1 MNHSKI
7 EENLILIPA
16 RFGSTRVKNKNLKKI
31 NNKPLIYYRIRSSL
45 QSKSGRVI
53 VSTDSEKIAKI
64 AKKFGADVP
73 FLRPKEISRP
83 KSSSISCIIHTLK
96 WLKENENWFPD
107 NIAFCPPTNPFINS
121 ISLKKMFLLI
131 KKKNINSI
139 VTIYTPEVHPYNL
152 ISIKKSNRL
161 LFGKYKINNFSW
173 FDFER
178 TQDWPISYAYS
189 PGIRITKAKYFIKY
203 LNKNLNLVNYKTFDT
218 KNCMGFKISQNEAFD
233 INNKL
238 DFIIAKDLFK
248 SLK

>member
-7 EENLILIPA
+7 EENLIIIPA

-139 VTIYTPEVHPYNL
+139 VTIYKPEVHPYNL

-203 LNKNLNLVNYKTFDT
+203 LNKNLNLVNHKTFDT
-218 KNCMGFKISQNEAFD
+218 KNCMGFKISQNESFD
-233 INNKL
+233 IDNKL
-238 DFIIAKDLFK
+238 DFIIANDLFK